1 MEGPYRDLGAGFA
14 RLTGVE
20 GARRGPSRISYVEDA
35 LVELLRNSRDA
46 GATRI
51 YVASTLKNKRYR
63 TLTVIDDGHGI
74 PESHRDLI
82 LEPGVTT
89 RHLTPSTNPED
100 PLATPHGAGLS
111 LYQIRTRSLDTRVLS
126 ASNPTSIQTTFD
138 TNALPERALQAT
150 TRPSNSNLRATLL
163 NFADSTNRHSHSHRN
178 TLEAYYGP
186 PTRILATLLHTRI
199 IHPEKEIEGLR
210 EVAVRLGLEL
220 SARSVRRVLR
230 GEVRPEEAISGK
242 GEVVGSFEPVK
253 EKVSDGRTEGGPEG
267 EPELRLGEKERAGI
281 ADILRKAAHA
291 GYLEVEDL
299 RFQSRPG
306 EISIIAR
313 VYEPEEEYE

>member
-1 MEGPYRDLGAGFA
+1 MDGPYRDLGAGFA

-35 LVELLRNSRDA
+35 LLELLRNARDA
-46 GATRI
+46 GATHI

-74 PESHRDLI
+74 PETHRDLV

-89 RHLTPSTNPED
+89 RHLNPVSHPED
-100 PLATPHGAGLS
+100 PPAVPHGAGLS
-111 LYQIRTRSLDTRVLS
+111 LYQIKTRSLDTRVLS
-126 ASNPTSIQTTFD
+126 AANPTSIQTTFD
-138 TNALPERALQAT
+138 TNTIPERALQST
-150 TRPSNSNLRATLL
+150 TRPSKTNLRSTLL
-163 NFADSTNRHSHSHRN
+163 AFADSTNRHGKALH
-178 TLEAYYGP
+178 TYYGSP
-186 PTRILATLLHTRI
+186 ARILATLLHNHI
-199 IHPEKEIEGLR
+199 IQPQESIEGLR
-210 EVAVRLGLEL
+210 EVASGLGLEL

-230 GEVRPEEAISGK
+230 GEVRPEEVVSGK
-242 GEVVGSFEPVK
+242 AKAVGSFVPWK
-253 EKVSDGRTEGGPEG
+253 QRAGDRGADGG
-267 EPELRLGEKERAGI
+267 PELRLGEEERAGI
-281 ADILRKAAHA
+281 ADILRRAALS

-306 EISIIAR
+306 EFSIIAR